1 MRIIAKAHL
10 LLDEALEE
18 LDDLDDDLVARC
30 EAISAA
36 RAKQGEPQ
44 ADPAKP
50 LSSAHRRTN
59 GAHAPGGGS
68 ASSSGTAALVAPGRR
83 SQREAAASAASP
95 DEEAAAV
102 EAATEAHA
110 LGATSAVEAVTESA
124 ADDSGRVAAMDTG
137 STSADATATALGLE
151 PGAHKGSG
159 LAGGDTETPGTA
171 PPKPLRPVKSPA
183 SAAPPLELVDIAE
196 AFSLIDANGD
206 GVLSRAEVIKACR
219 ANERVRTLLGLPKN
233 IRQEDGTRDSF
244 EEVFQKFDADDSKS
258 ITLDEFSRQLL
269 KSDAADKV
277 EAVPKPAP
285 AAAAKAPSRAPPLF
299 DCARLE
305 GFCEGVVSSTAG
317 WSVEHLSALL
327 CDLYAVVAKAQ
338 RPALAGGLVGADPH
352 VALELALSERQ
363 AKVSL

>member
-1 MRIIAKAHL
+1 
-10 LLDEALEE
+10 
-18 LDDLDDDLVARC
+18 
-30 EAISAA
+30 
-36 RAKQGEPQ
+36 
-44 ADPAKP
+44 
-50 LSSAHRRTN
+50 
-59 GAHAPGGGS
+59 
-68 ASSSGTAALVAPGRR
+68 LVAPGRR

-124 ADDSGRVAAMDTG
+124 AADDSGRVAAMDTG
-137 STSADATATALGLE
+137 ATSADATATAMSLE
-151 PGAHKGSG
+151 PVAHKGSG
-159 LAGGDTETPGTA
+159 LAGGDTQTPGTA
-171 PPKPLRPVKSPA
+171 
-183 SAAPPLELVDIAE
+183 
-196 AFSLIDANGD
+196 
-206 GVLSRAEVIKACR
+206 
-219 ANERVRTLLGLPKN
+219 
-233 IRQEDGTRDSF
+233 
-244 EEVFQKFDADDSKS
+244 
-258 ITLDEFSRQLL
+258 
-269 KSDAADKV
+269 DAADKV

-338 RPALAGGLVGADPH
+338 RPALAGALVGADPH

>member
-1 MRIIAKAHL
+1 MSTIVHIYSIIMWHFKGV
-10 LLDEALEE
+10 E
-18 LDDLDDDLVARC
+18 LFHSNGVVFT
-30 EAISAA
+30 AILWFD
-36 RAKQGEPQ
+36 RMQ
-44 ADPAKP
+44 D
-50 LSSAHRRTN
+50 
-59 GAHAPGGGS
+59 
-68 ASSSGTAALVAPGRR
+68 ALV
-83 SQREAAASAASP
+83 S
-95 DEEAAAV
+95 
-102 EAATEAHA
+102 
-110 LGATSAVEAVTESA
+110 
-124 ADDSGRVAAMDTG
+124 
-137 STSADATATALGLE
+137 TATPTL
-151 PGAHKGSG
+151 
-159 LAGGDTETPGTA
+159 
-171 PPKPLRPVKSPA
+171 KPLRPVKSLAVNVSPA
-183 SAAPPLELVDIAE
+183 SAAAPLELDDIAE

-219 ANERVRTLLGLPKN
+219 ASERVRTLLGLPKN

-258 ITLDEFSRQLL
+258 ITLDEFSRRLL

-277 EAVPKPAP
+277 EAEPKPAP

-338 RPALAGGLVGADPH
+338 RPALAGALVGADPH